1 MSSLYRGCR
10 RTDSAVDL
18 RQDQNSVVL
27 KVWVHRPPHTTFA
40 SLKVAA
46 GSDTDKARKALEKA
60 EHVCLIS
67 NSLRGER
74 TLVAEVAH
82 TN

>member
-1 MSSLYRGCR
+1 
-10 RTDSAVDL
+10 V
-18 RQDQNSVVL
+18 
-27 KVWVHRPPHTTFA
+27 FIE
-40 SLKVAA
+40 VAA
-46 GSDTDKARKALEKA
+46 GSDADKAGKALEEA

-74 TLVAEVAH
+74 TLVAELAQ